1 MINEQDFHIF
11 MMDNLKVDLHTNQPG
26 RLLLFRTQEGG
37 SILSDIRPANKKC
50 ICQTDPALLRLR
62 QKQLVIKNLILMHLS
77 LLQEMYSSPEIGID
91 NSTAACVNNILQHKS
106 CNKSRVKRSFF
117 SYFFG
122 PSAHDEVRI
131 LNSVVS
137 RNFKELN
144 IFAGKETSQLAWLNR
159 KIMDED

>member
-1 MINEQDFHIF
+1 MAYLYDNKNSVMINEKDFHIF

-37 SILSDIRPANKKC
+37 SILSNIRPANKKC

-77 LLQEMYSSPEIGID
+77 MLEETYTSLEIGIE
-91 NSTAACVNNILQHKS
+91 NSTAACVHSILQHKS
-106 CNKSRVKRSFF
+106 CNESRVKRGFF

-122 PSAHDEVRI
+122 PCEK
-131 LNSVVS
+131 N
-137 RNFKELN
+137 
-144 IFAGKETSQLAWLNR
+144 
-159 KIMDED
+159 